1 MDTIQDLFP
10 WIDPEFLRP
19 VVAAAIVLIAF
30 LVALAFLKVILPV
43 ILRIANF
50 TPTDLDE
57 RLVGSLRKPVT
68 LGILVL
74 GVYLALTL
82 PLDLTVSQQDRVD
95 TVAQILGVVLGI
107 FLVVG
112 LFSSAVDWYLQ
123 SLAGKTQQVVD
134 VKLFPLLRRV
144 SVVLIY
150 GIGGLIVLDLLGIGI
165 SPLIAAMG
173 LGGLAVALA
182 IQPTL
187 ANLFAG
193 TYVMTEGVISNGDYI
208 QLEGG
213 LRGYVVEVGWRS
225 TRIRD
230 WRNNIVVV
238 PNAKFAETIIT
249 NYQQPSPQVNVFLEC
264 GTSYDSDLYRVE
276 DICNEVMD
284 RIIDSEP
291 MAVKEYGKYFAFD
304 NFGDSNVNFWLFI
317 QATDRWGSFVVQS
330 AMMKLLHKRFKE
342 EGIAINYPMRTL
354 QFPEGWGPETL
365 MSQNGHEMDGHE
377 SSRREAVGAASN
389 GGNNIRRA
397 RRRRPPKSTRSLR
410 ASDDDGGGEGDGGD
424 VGC

>member
-1 MDTIQDLFP
+1 METLQDLFP
-10 WIDPEFLRP
+10 WIDPELLNP
-19 VVAAAIVLIAF
+19 VVSAAIVLIA
-30 LVALAFLKVILPV
+30 LVGALAFLKVVLPLIV
-43 ILRIANF
+43 RFTNF
-50 TPTDLDE
+50 TPTDLDT
-57 RLVGSLRKPVT
+57 RLVESIRKPVT
-68 LGILVL
+68 FGILAL
-74 GVYLALTL
+74 GVYLALTV
-82 PLDLTVSQQDRVD
+82 PLDLTQSQQDRVN
-95 TVAQILGVVLGI
+95 TTGQVLGVVLGI

-123 SLAGKTQQVVD
+123 NLASKTHNVID
-134 VKLFPLLRRV
+134 VNLFPLLRRV

-150 GIGGLIVLDLLGIGI
+150 GIGGLIVLDQFGVQI
-165 SPLIAAMG
+165 STLIAAMG
-173 LGGLAVALA
+173 LAGLAVALA

-193 TYVMTEGVISNGDYI
+193 TYVMTEGVIANGDYI

-249 NYQQPSPQVNVFLEC
+249 NYQQPIPNVNVYLEC

-276 DICNEVMD
+276 EICNEVMD
-284 RIIDSEP
+284 EVIETHP
-291 MAVKEYGKYFAFD
+291 MAVKEYGRYFAFD
-304 NFGDSNVNFWLFI
+304 KFGDSNVNFWLFI
-317 QATDRWGSFVVQS
+317 QAIDRWGSFVVQS
-330 AMMKLLHKRFKE
+330 ELMKLLHKRFKE

-365 MSQNGHEMDGHE
+365 LARNGQELDGHD
-377 SSRREAVGAASN
+377 SKRQAALAATSN
-389 GGNNIRRA
+389 GGNP
-397 RRRRPPKSTRSLR
+397 RRRGRRRKPSKTARLTRG
-410 ASDDDGGGEGDGGD
+410 SDEDGGGDGDAPDAG
-424 VGC
+424 

>member
-1 MDTIQDLFP
+1 METIQDLFP

-19 VVAAAIVLIAF
+19 VVSAAIVLISF
-30 LVALAFLKVILPV
+30 MLALLFLKVVLPIV
-43 ILRIANF
+43 LRITNF

-57 RLVGSLRKPVT
+57 RLVRSVRKPVT
-68 LGILVL
+68 FGILVL

-82 PLDLTVSQQDRVD
+82 SLDLTGTQQQRVD
-95 TVAQILGVVLGI
+95 TVAQVLGVVLGI
-107 FLVVG
+107 FFVVG
-112 LFSSAVDWYLQ
+112 LLSSAVDWYLE
-123 SLAGKTQQVVD
+123 SLAGKTQQVID
-134 VKLFPLLRRV
+134 VKLFPLMRRI
-144 SVVLIY
+144 SVVIIY
-150 GIGGLIVLDLLGIGI
+150 GVGGLLVLDLLGIGI

-193 TYVMTEGVISNGDYI
+193 TYVMTEGVIANGDYI
-208 QLEGG
+208 ELEGG
-213 LRGYVVEVGWRS
+213 LKGYVVEVGWRS

-249 NYQQPSPQVNVFLEC
+249 NYQQPTPYVNVYLEC

-276 DICNEVMD
+276 EVCNEVMD
-284 RIIDSEP
+284 VILDSEP
-291 MAVKEYGKYFAFD
+291 MAVKGYGKYFGFD

-317 QATDRWGSFVVQS
+317 QATDRWGSFVVKS
-330 AMMKLLHKRFKE
+330 ALMKMLHKRFND

-354 QFPEGWGPETL
+354 QFPEGWGPETM
-365 MSQNGHEMDGHE
+365 MSRNGQEMDGRGSTQQE
-377 SSRREAVGAASN
+377 PVGAMSN
-389 GGNNIRRA
+389 GGNH
-397 RRRRPPKSTRSLR
+397 RRRGLRRRTPRTPRLTRGTDED
-410 ASDDDGGGEGDGGD
+410 AGGEGDGPDAG
-424 VGC
+424 

>member
-1 MDTIQDLFP
+1 MDRIQDLFP
-10 WIDPEFLRP
+10 WIDPDLLIP
-19 VVAAAIVLIAF
+19 VTSAAIVLIA
-30 LVALAFLKVILPV
+30 VAVAIVFLKVILPV
-43 ILRIANF
+43 ALRITNF
-50 TPTDLDE
+50 TPTDLDS
-57 RLVGSLRKPVT
+57 RLVSSIRKPVT
-68 LGILVL
+68 FGILVL
-74 GVYLALTL
+74 GGYLALTI
-82 PLDLTVSQQDRVD
+82 PLDLTAFAQNRVD
-95 TVAQILGVVLGI
+95 TVAQGLAVVLGI

-112 LFSSAVDWYLQ
+112 LLSSAVDWYLQ
-123 SLAGKTQQVVD
+123 SLAGKTEQIID
-134 VKLFPLLRRV
+134 IKLFPLLRRL
-144 SVVLIY
+144 SVVIIY
-150 GIGGLIVLDLLGIGI
+150 GIGMLIVLDLLGIGI

-193 TYVMTEGVISNGDYI
+193 TYVMTEGVIANGDYI

-213 LRGYVVEVGWRS
+213 LKGYVVEVGWRS

-249 NYQQPSPQVNVFLEC
+249 NYQQPTPNVNVFLVC

-276 DICNEVMD
+276 EVCNEVMD
-284 RIIDSEP
+284 EVIDTHP

-304 NFGDSNVNFWLFI
+304 KFGESNVNFWLFI
-317 QATDRWGSFVVQS
+317 QAIDRWGSFVVQS
-330 AMMKLLHKRFKE
+330 ELMKLLHKRFKE

-365 MSQNGHEMDGHE
+365 MSRNGQELDGHE
-377 SSRREAVGAASN
+377 AAQRATVGAASN
-389 GGNNIRRA
+389 GGNHLRR
-397 RRRRPPKSTRSLR
+397 RGRRRPLR
-410 ASDDDGGGEGDGGD
+410 ATPVRRAADDDNGSDGDGSDLG
-424 VGC
+424 